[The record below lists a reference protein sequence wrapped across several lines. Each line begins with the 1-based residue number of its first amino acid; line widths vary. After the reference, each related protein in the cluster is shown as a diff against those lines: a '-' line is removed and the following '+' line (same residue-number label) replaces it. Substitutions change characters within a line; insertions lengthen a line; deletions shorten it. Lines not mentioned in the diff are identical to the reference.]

1 MTRGS
6 FKTRDGCRVSYVD
19 EGSDGMPVLWQ
30 HGLGATQA
38 QAAEVFPES
47 SRFRR
52 ITMECR
58 GHADSELGAPE
69 GLSIQQ
75 FADDAVALLDHLG
88 VRRAVVGG
96 ISLGAAI
103 ALRLAVHYPERVSEQ
118 IIARPA
124 WISEAAPEHLKIYID
139 VAELLAQYGPEQ
151 GLERLQ
157 ASERYRWVMR
167 ESPDNAASMRS
178 FFTREPAS
186 TVALLSR
193 IPAQGP
199 GVTREQ
205 ISRLALPTL
214 VIANEGDYVHSIA
227 TATAVAELIPGA
239 TLKIIPSKNSTRD
252 AYVEAFKAALDEF
265 LSNRHVMRRNWTH
278 DCVGWPKRHGAAL
291 CDSVYRREH
300 WCGWHSSTYGWR
312 VSANRNAQRLRFRA
326 IQIAR
331 PAALSQP
338 QRFP

>member
-1 MTRGS
+1 LTQES
-6 FKTRDGCRVSYVD
+6 FKTRDGCKVNYVD
-19 EGSDGMPVLWQ
+19 EGDGLPVLWQ

-38 QAAEVFPES
+38 QVAEVFPES

-58 GHADSELGAPE
+58 GHADSELGALE

-75 FADDAVALLDHLG
+75 FADDAVGLLDHLG

-103 ALRLAVHYPERVSEQ
+103 ALRLAIHNPGRVSGL
-118 IIARPA
+118 IVARPA
-124 WISEAAPEHLKIYID
+124 WINEAAPERLRIYID
-139 VAELLAQYGPEQ
+139 VAELLAQYGSER
-151 GLERLQ
+151 GLTRLE
-157 ASERYRWVMR
+157 ASERYRLVMR
-167 ESPDNAASMRS
+167 QSPDNAASIRG

-205 ISRLALPTL
+205 MSRLELPTL

-227 TATAVAELIPGA
+227 MAAAVAELIPGA
-239 TLKIIPSKNSTRD
+239 ALKIIPSKNSNRG
-252 AYVEAFKAALDEF
+252 AYVEAFKVALAEF
-265 LSNRHVMRRNWTH
+265 LSNRQ
-278 DCVGWPKRHGAAL
+278 WPTL
-291 CDSVYRREH
+291 D
-300 WCGWHSSTYGWR
+300 
-312 VSANRNAQRLRFRA
+312 
-326 IQIAR
+326 
-331 PAALSQP
+331 P
-338 QRFP
+338 

>member
-6 FKTRDGCRVSYVD
+6 FKTRDGCRVNYVD
-19 EGSDGMPVLWQ
+19 EGPGEGDRTPVLWQ

-38 QAAEVFPES
+38 QVAEVFPES

-52 ITMECR
+52 ISMECR

-75 FADDAVALLDHLG
+75 FAEDAVALLDHLE

-103 ALRLAVHYPERVSEQ
+103 ALRLAIHHPERVSEL

-124 WISEAAPEHLKIYID
+124 WVCDSAPERLRIYID
-139 VAELLAQYGPEQ
+139 VAELLAQYGSEQ
-151 GLERLQ
+151 GLERLH
-157 ASERYRWVMR
+157 ATERYQLVLR

-178 FFTREPAS
+178 FFHRANPAS

-199 GVTREQ
+199 GVTRDQ

-227 TATAVAELIPGA
+227 TATEVAALIPGA
-239 TLKIIPSKNSTRD
+239 KLKVIPSKNSSRD

-265 LSNRHVMRRNWTH
+265 LTAS
-278 DCVGWPKRHGAAL
+278 
-291 CDSVYRREH
+291 
-300 WCGWHSSTYGWR
+300 
-312 VSANRNAQRLRFRA
+312 
-326 IQIAR
+326 
-331 PAALSQP
+331 PASCI
-338 QRFP
+338 

>member
-6 FKTRDGCRVSYVD
+6 FKTADGCRVNYVD
-19 EGSDGMPVLWQ
+19 EGHGDVDSMPVLWQ
-30 HGLGATQA
+30 HGLGATQT
-38 QAAEVFPES
+38 QVAEVFPES

-52 ITMECR
+52 ITLECR

-69 GLSIQQ
+69 ALSIQQ
-75 FADDAVALLDHLG
+75 FADDAIELLDHLG
-88 VRRAVVGG
+88 VRRAVAGG

-103 ALRLAVHYPERVSEQ
+103 ALRLAVCHPERVSAQ

-124 WISEAAPEHLKIYID
+124 WISEAAPERLRIYLD

-157 ASERYRWVMR
+157 ATERYRLVMR

-178 FFTREPAS
+178 FFTREPVS

-193 IPAQGP
+193 SPAQGP
-199 GVTREQ
+199 GVSREQ

-227 TATAVAELIPGA
+227 MATEVAGLIPGA
-239 TLKIIPSKNSTRD
+239 ELKIIPAKHAPRG
-252 AYVEAFKAALDEF
+252 AYTEAFRAALDEF
-265 LSNRHVMRRNWTH
+265 LSEVE
-278 DCVGWPKRHGAAL
+278 
-291 CDSVYRREH
+291 S
-300 WCGWHSSTYGWR
+300 
-312 VSANRNAQRLRFRA
+312 
-326 IQIAR
+326 
-331 PAALSQP
+331 PA
-338 QRFP
+338 

>member
-6 FKTRDGCRVSYVD
+6 FKTGDGCLVNYVD
-19 EGSDGMPVLWQ
+19 EGDGRPVLWQ

-38 QAAEVFPES
+38 QVAEVFPES

-58 GHADSELGAPE
+58 GHADSELGAPV

-75 FADDAVALLDHLG
+75 FADDAVVLLDHLG

-103 ALRLAVHYPERVSEQ
+103 ALRLAVHYPERVSVL

-124 WISEAAPEHLKIYID
+124 WISEAAPERLKIYLD

-157 ASERYRWVMR
+157 ATEEYRLLMR

-178 FFTREPAS
+178 FFHRDNPAS

-205 ISRLALPTL
+205 MSRLALPTL

-227 TATAVAELIPGA
+227 TATAVAELIRGA
-239 TLKIIPSKNSTRD
+239 TLKIIPSKNFNRD
-252 AYVEAFKAALDEF
+252 GYIEAFKAALDEF
-265 LSNRHVMRRNWTH
+265 LS
-278 DCVGWPKRHGAAL
+278 D
-291 CDSVYRREH
+291 RE
-300 WCGWHSSTYGWR
+300 
-312 VSANRNAQRLRFRA
+312 
-326 IQIAR
+326 
-331 PAALSQP
+331 
-338 QRFP
+338 

>member
-1 MTRGS
+1 
-6 FKTRDGCRVSYVD
+6 
-19 EGSDGMPVLWQ
+19 MPVLWQ

-38 QAAEVFPES
+38 QVAEVFPDS
-47 SRFRR
+47 SQFRR

-69 GLSIQQ
+69 GLSIRQ
-75 FADDAVALLDHLG
+75 FADDAVVLLDHLEVG
-88 VRRAVVGG
+88 RAVVGG

-118 IIARPA
+118 VIARPA
-124 WISEAAPEHLKIYID
+124 WVSDSAPENLKIYLD

-157 ASERYRWVMR
+157 ATERYRLVMK

-178 FFTREPAS
+178 FFHRANPAS

-205 ISRLALPTL
+205 MSRLKLPTL
-214 VIANEGDYVHSIA
+214 VIANEGDHVHSIA
-227 TATAVAELIPGA
+227 MATEVAGLIPGA
-239 TLKIIPSKNSTRD
+239 KLTIIPSKNSNRE
-252 AYVEAFKAALDEF
+252 AYVKAFKAALEEF
-265 LSNRHVMRRNWTH
+265 LSTV
-278 DCVGWPKRHGAAL
+278 P
-291 CDSVYRREH
+291 
-300 WCGWHSSTYGWR
+300 
-312 VSANRNAQRLRFRA
+312 
-326 IQIAR
+326 R
-331 PAALSQP
+331 PA
-338 QRFP
+338 

>member
-1 MTRGS
+1 MKRGS

-19 EGSDGMPVLWQ
+19 EGDGMPVFWQ

-38 QAAEVFPES
+38 QVAEVFPES

-69 GLSIQQ
+69 ALSIRQ
-75 FADDAVALLDHLG
+75 FAEDAAGLLDHLG
-88 VRRAVVGG
+88 VTRVVVGG

-103 ALRLAVHYPERVSEQ
+103 ALRLAVHYPQRVSAL

-124 WISEAAPEHLKIYID
+124 WISEAAPENLGVYLD
-139 VAELLAQYGPEQ
+139 VAELLAQYGPDQ
-151 GLERLQ
+151 GLQRLQ
-157 ASERYRWVMR
+157 AAERYRLVMSA
-167 ESPDNAASMRS
+167 SPDNAASMRS
-178 FFTREPAS
+178 FFAREPVS

-205 ISRLALPTL
+205 MSRLALPTL

-227 TATAVAELIPGA
+227 MATEVAGLIPGA
-239 TLKIIPSKNSTRD
+239 QLKIIPEKNAPRG
-252 AYVEAFKAALDEF
+252 AYVEAFKTALEDF
-265 LSNRHVMRRNWTH
+265 LS
-278 DCVGWPKRHGAAL
+278 
-291 CDSVYRREH
+291 
-300 WCGWHSSTYGWR
+300 
-312 VSANRNAQRLRFRA
+312 
-326 IQIAR
+326 AR
-331 PAALSQP
+331 TAS
-338 QRFP
+338 

>member
-1 MTRGS
+1 M
-6 FKTRDGCRVSYVD
+6 
-19 EGSDGMPVLWQ
+19 LWQ
-30 HGLGATQA
+30 HGLGATQT
-38 QAAEVFPES
+38 QVAEVFPES
-47 SRFRR
+47 SQFRR

-75 FADDAVALLDHLG
+75 FADDAVVLLDHLG

-124 WISEAAPEHLKIYID
+124 WISEAAPENLKIYLD
-139 VAELLAQYGPEQ
+139 VAELLAQYGPER

-157 ASERYRWVMR
+157 ATERYRLVMSA
-167 ESPDNAASMRS
+167 SPDNAASMRS
-178 FFTREPAS
+178 FFAREPAS

-239 TLKIIPSKNSTRD
+239 KLKIIPSKNSNRD

-265 LSNRHVMRRNWTH
+265 LSNRH
-278 DCVGWPKRHGAAL
+278 
-291 CDSVYRREH
+291 E
-300 WCGWHSSTYGWR
+300 
-312 VSANRNAQRLRFRA
+312 
-326 IQIAR
+326 
-331 PAALSQP
+331 
-338 QRFP
+338 

>member
-1 MTRGS
+1 M
-6 FKTRDGCRVSYVD
+6 VNYVD
-19 EGSDGMPVLWQ
+19 EGDGLPVLWQ

-47 SRFRR
+47 SQFRR

-75 FADDAVALLDHLG
+75 FADDAVGLLDHLE

-103 ALRLAVHYPERVSEQ
+103 ALRLAVHSPERVSEQ

-124 WISEAAPEHLKIYID
+124 WTSEAAPERLKIYLD
-139 VAELLAQYGPEQ
+139 VAELLAQYGPAQ
-151 GLERLQ
+151 GLERLL
-157 ASERYRWVMR
+157 ATERYQLVLR

-186 TVALLSR
+186 TVALLSG
-193 IPAQGP
+193 IPVQGP

-205 ISRLALPTL
+205 VYRLALPTL

-227 TATAVAELIPGA
+227 TATAVAGLIPGA
-239 TLKIIPSKNSTRD
+239 TLKIIPSKNSNRD
-252 AYVEAFKAALDEF
+252 AYVAAFKAAMEEF
-265 LSNRHVMRRNWTH
+265 LG
-278 DCVGWPKRHGAAL
+278 DA
-291 CDSVYRREH
+291 
-300 WCGWHSSTYGWR
+300 
-312 VSANRNAQRLRFRA
+312 
-326 IQIAR
+326 
-331 PAALSQP
+331 
-338 QRFP
+338 

>member
-1 MTRGS
+1 LTRGS
-6 FKTRDGCRVSYVD
+6 FKTSDGCVVRYVD
-19 EGSDGMPVLWQ
+19 EGNGAPVLWQ

-47 SRFRR
+47 SQFRR

-58 GHADSELGAPE
+58 GHADSELGAPD
-69 GLSIQQ
+69 GLSIEQ
-75 FADDAVALLDHLG
+75 FAEDAIVLLDHLV

-103 ALRLAVHYPERVSEQ
+103 ALRLAVHYPERVSAQ

-124 WISEAAPEHLKIYID
+124 WVSDSAPERLKIYLD
-139 VAELLAQYGPEQ
+139 VAKLLAQYGPDQ
-151 GLERLQ
+151 GLDRLQ
-157 ASERYRWVMR
+157 ATGRYQLVMR

-178 FFTREPAS
+178 FFQRDNPAS

-205 ISRLALPTL
+205 LSRLALPTL

-227 TATAVAELIPGA
+227 MATAVAELIPEA
-239 TLKIIPSKNSTRD
+239 TLKVIPSKNSDRD
-252 AYVEAFKAALDEF
+252 AYVEAFKAVLDEF
-265 LSNRHVMRRNWTH
+265 LSNR
-278 DCVGWPKRHGAAL
+278 
-291 CDSVYRREH
+291 SE
-300 WCGWHSSTYGWR
+300 
-312 VSANRNAQRLRFRA
+312 
-326 IQIAR
+326 
-331 PAALSQP
+331 
-338 QRFP
+338 

>member
-1 MTRGS
+1 LTQES
-6 FKTRDGCRVSYVD
+6 FKTRDGCKVNYVD
-19 EGSDGMPVLWQ
+19 EGDGLPVLWQ

-38 QAAEVFPES
+38 QVAEVFPES

-58 GHADSELGAPE
+58 GHADSELGALE

-75 FADDAVALLDHLG
+75 FADDAVGLLDHLG
-88 VRRAVVGG
+88 VRSAVVGG

-103 ALRLAVHYPERVSEQ
+103 ALRLAILYPERVSGL

-124 WISEAAPEHLKIYID
+124 WICEAAPERLRIYID
-139 VAELLAQYGPEQ
+139 VAELLAQYGAEQ
-151 GLERLQ
+151 GLARLE
-157 ASERYRWVMR
+157 ATERYRLVMS

-178 FFTREPAS
+178 FFDREPAS

-205 ISRLALPTL
+205 MSRLALPTL

-227 TATAVAELIPGA
+227 MAAAVAELIPGA
-239 TLKIIPSKNSTRD
+239 TLRIIPSKNSDRD
-252 AYVEAFKAALDEF
+252 SYVGAFKVAMAEF
-265 LSNRHVMRRNWTH
+265 LSNRQ
-278 DCVGWPKRHGAAL
+278 WPTL
-291 CDSVYRREH
+291 D
-300 WCGWHSSTYGWR
+300 
-312 VSANRNAQRLRFRA
+312 
-326 IQIAR
+326 
-331 PAALSQP
+331 P
-338 QRFP
+338 

>member
-1 MTRGS
+1 LNS
-6 FKTRDGCRVSYVD
+6 FKTRDGCRVNYVD
-19 EGSDGMPVLWQ
+19 EGDGVPVLWQ

-47 SRFRR
+47 SQFRR

-58 GHADSELGAPE
+58 GHADSELGAPA

-75 FADDAVALLDHLG
+75 FADDAIVLLDHLE

-103 ALRLAVHYPERVSEQ
+103 ALRLAVRYPERVSEL

-124 WISEAAPEHLKIYID
+124 WISASAPENLRIYID
-139 VAELLAQYGPEQ
+139 VAELLAQYGSEQ

-157 ASERYRWVMR
+157 ATERYRLVMR

-178 FFTREPAS
+178 FFHREPES

-205 ISRLALPTL
+205 MSRLALPTL

-227 TATAVAELIPGA
+227 TATAVAELIPDA
-239 TLKIIPSKNSTRD
+239 TLKIIPSKNSNRD

-265 LSNRHVMRRNWTH
+265 LSNRQ
-278 DCVGWPKRHGAAL
+278 WPTL
-291 CDSVYRREH
+291 D
-300 WCGWHSSTYGWR
+300 
-312 VSANRNAQRLRFRA
+312 
-326 IQIAR
+326 
-331 PAALSQP
+331 P
-338 QRFP
+338 